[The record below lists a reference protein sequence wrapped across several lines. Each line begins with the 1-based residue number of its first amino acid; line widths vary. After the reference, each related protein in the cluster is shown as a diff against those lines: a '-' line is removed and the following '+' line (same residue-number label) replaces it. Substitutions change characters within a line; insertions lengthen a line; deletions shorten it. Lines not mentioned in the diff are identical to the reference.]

1 MKSNI
6 LIAISNIVLDDT
18 FELKSFYENRN
29 RANSM
34 GKALEEYIKDI
45 FGGTKAENNEGKRL
59 EILEETFSYMGNQNN
74 PPDSIIRGGD
84 AIEVKKIE
92 SYGSSIA
99 LNSSYPKAKL
109 YSNSPMITT
118 TCRECEK
125 WEEKDIIYVVGVVPK
140 INGEEGKKLRSL
152 VMVYGEDY
160 AADCSIYEKIKNV
173 IREGII
179 SIPNVEFSETKELGR
194 VNKVD
199 PLGITYLRI
208 RGMWGIDNPMN
219 VFNYIKQIN
228 TENEFELIVI
238 INERKYLS
246 FPEEER
252 KKFEDLLNKVTKLE
266 MKDVKIKDPNNP
278 AQLKKAK
285 LITFE
290 REKI

>member
-6 LIAISNIVLDDT
+6 LMAISNIVSDDT
-18 FELKSFYENRN
+18 FELKSFYESRN

-45 FGGTKAENNEGKRL
+45 FGGTKAENNEERRL

-118 TCRECEK
+118 ICRECEK
-125 WEEKDIIYVVGVVPK
+125 WKEKDIIYVVGVVPK
-140 INGEEGKKLRSL
+140 INGEEGKKLKSL
-152 VMVYGEDY
+152 MMVYGEDY
-160 AADCSIYEKIKNV
+160 AADCSVYEKIKNV
-173 IREGII
+173 IGKGII

-219 VFNYIKQIN
+219 VFNYVKQIN
-228 TENEFELIVI
+228 IENEFELIAI
-238 INERKYLS
+238 INEGKYLS

-252 KKFEDLLNKVTKLE
+252 KKFEDLINKVTELE
-266 MKDVKIKDPNNP
+266 MKDIKIKDPNNP

-290 REKI
+290 RKKK